1 MTAPVFILTSD
12 TLEPAGAAARA
23 AAGDVLT
30 LTGPEARHAVSVR
43 RLRAGERVDLVDGAG
58 LRLVCEAMR
67 PGAPAAGDRPAGP
80 DRSNHPGSGRPGRP
94 DRPDRP
100 RRSGGS
106 DRLSVRVLERVEE
119 PEPPVRLALVQ
130 APAKGGRD
138 EQAVETATE
147 VGVDIVVPWRAG
159 RCVSVWSGPRAA
171 RGRARWEATA
181 REAAKQARR
190 ARVPRVERDLSTR
203 ELAAWVRGVTD
214 AGGAVLVLHEE
225 ARTPIGAAALPEPGG
240 GMSPVLAVV
249 VGPEGGIGEEE
260 VAALEGAGARAVRLG
275 PHVMRTASAGPV
287 ALALLAERAG
297 LWG

>member
-23 AAGDVLT
+23 VAGDVLT
-30 LTGPEARHAVSVR
+30 LTGLEARHAVSVR
-43 RLRAGERVDLVDGAG
+43 RLRTGERVDLVDGSG
-58 LRLVCEAMR
+58 LRLVCEVMR
-67 PGAPAAGDRPAGP
+67 PGAPAAGDRQ
-80 DRSNHPGSGRPGRP
+80 DRP

-106 DRLSVRVLERVEE
+106 DRLTVRVLERVEE

-147 VGVDIVVPWRAG
+147 VGVDLVVPWRAG
-159 RCVSVWSGPRAA
+159 RCVSVWNGPRAA

-190 ARVPRVERDLSTR
+190 ARVPRVERDRSTR
-203 ELAAWVRGVTD
+203 ELAAWVREVTD

-225 ARTPIGAAALPEPGG
+225 AGTPIGAAALPEPGG
-240 GMSPVLAVV
+240 GRAPVLAVV

>member
-23 AAGDVLT
+23 VAGDVLT
-30 LTGPEARHAVSVR
+30 LMGPEARHAVSVR

-80 DRSNHPGSGRPGRP
+80 DRSNHPGPGRPGRP

-100 RRSGGS
+100 KRSGGS
-106 DRLSVRVLERVEE
+106 DRLTVRVLERVEE

-147 VGVDIVVPWRAG
+147 VGVDLVVPWRAS

-225 ARTPIGAAALPEPGG
+225 ASTPIGTAALPEPGDG
-240 GMSPVLAVV
+240 RSPVLAVV